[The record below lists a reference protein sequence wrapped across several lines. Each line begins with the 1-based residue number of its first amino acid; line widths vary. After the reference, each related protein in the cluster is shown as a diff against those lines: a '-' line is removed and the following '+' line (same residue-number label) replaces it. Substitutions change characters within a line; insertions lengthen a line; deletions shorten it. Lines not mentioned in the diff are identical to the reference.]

1 MDSYVLSSQYELTA
15 AGGTDIPQRPS
26 VSFHG
31 DFGAGL
37 RTLDSDAGVRGDYAT
52 GTRITSTVAQAGD
65 YATGLRAHPAAE
77 QVRGDF
83 ATGHR
88 GDRSDSP
95 RHQEQPTHGLPAP
108 VPAA

>member
-1 MDSYVLSSQYELTA
+1 MRAQSLSPHYELTA
-15 AGGTDIPQRPS
+15 DDRAEVPQRPS
-26 VSFHG
+26 VTFHG
-31 DFGAGL
+31 DFAGGL
-37 RTLDSDAGVRGDYAT
+37 RALDSDPGLRGDFAT
-52 GTRITSTVAQAGD
+52 GTRAASPLLTLGD
-65 YATGLRAHPAAE
+65 FATGLRAHPAAE